1 MRSLVQPSPS
11 MRCEF
16 CEGELLF
23 KRLEP
28 DNPAFD
34 TEVQIFVCTKCG
46 RPHSRKV
53 VHDPYTRTSRAS
65 PRATATRPRGSD

>member
-11 MRCEF
+11 MRCAF
-16 CEGELLF
+16 CDGELLF

-34 TEVQIFVCTKCG
+34 TEVQIFVCSKCG

-53 VHDPYTRTSRAS
+53 VHDPYTPHVARE
-65 PRATATRPRGSD
+65 TARHGDPPVGL